1 MRISDWSSDV
11 CSSDLIGQRSA
22 LLDVDGNPVI
32 DNDGRFVTDKDSP
45 RRLSYDQ
52 DGLIWDVGVMWRP
65 SRRTSLEVHA
75 GRRYGSMSYTAAFS
89 YQPSQPTP
97 FQLAVFDVISRFGR
111 NPPHKLP

>member
-1 MRISDWSSDV
+1 MRISDWSADV
-11 CSSDLIGQRSA
+11 CSSDL
-22 LLDVDGNPVI
+22 
-32 DNDGRFVTDKDSP
+32 DNDGRFVTYKDSP

-89 YQPSQPTP
+89 YQPSPRTS
-97 FQLAVFDVISRFGR
+97 FQMAVYAGISSFGR
-111 NPPHKLP
+111 SEENTSELK